1 VSDRELYDVLDY
13 ILNRATTGEL
23 DGIRAALRRRE
34 EEPAEGSA
42 PSGRGPMG
50 IDVRKLAKQ
59 AAEEVQDQVGVSREG
74 MHEMVERL
82 ARSVI
87 ERDAAELDEG
97 QTKILVDEWLRTSKK
112 DASEAPPAA
121 ELPAEVL
128 RTMLG
133 QFVTYSTG
141 AMTLNEEMSLIDA
154 IPEWHSRYWERFPPS
169 VRRLTTLFLKGTIA
183 SDEFWR
189 GIDDAL
195 PPDRVETR

>member
-1 VSDRELYDVLDY
+1 MSDRELYDVLDY

-23 DGIRAALRRRE
+23 EGIRAALRRRE
-34 EEPAEGSA
+34 EEPADGSA
-42 PSGRGPMG
+42 PSGGGPMG
-50 IDVRKLAKQ
+50 IDVRRLAKQ
-59 AAEEVQDQVGVSREG
+59 AAEEVEGRVGVSREG
-74 MHEMVERL
+74 MHDMVERL

-87 ERDAAELDEG
+87 ERDAGELDEE
-97 QTKILVDEWLRTSKK
+97 QTKILVDQWLRTSKRGSPESP
-112 DASEAPPAA
+112 AEAA
-121 ELPAEVL
+121 ELPAGVL

-169 VRRLTTLFLKGTIA
+169 VRRLTTLFLKGTIE

-195 PPDRVETR
+195 PPDR